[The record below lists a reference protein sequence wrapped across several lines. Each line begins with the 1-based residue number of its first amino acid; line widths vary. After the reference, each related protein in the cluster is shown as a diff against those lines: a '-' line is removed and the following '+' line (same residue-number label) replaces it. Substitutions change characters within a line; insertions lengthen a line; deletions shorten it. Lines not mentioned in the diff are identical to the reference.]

1 MCIKISVSVLPKE
14 TKKRIYEDIIHDK
27 KNSFMN

>member
-14 TKKRIYEDIIHDK
+14 TKKRIYEDIIHAK
-27 KNSFMN
+27 KTVL